1 MPPFIQNPIEK
12 ASLDS
17 NGLIWWN
24 EVQVDIAE
32 ALGVKVRR
40 EGHLEEDQ
48 EMKTEDIAV
57 EETQLEQGSID
68 ISRV

>member
-1 MPPFIQNPIEK
+1 M
-12 ASLDS
+12 
-17 NGLIWWN
+17 
-24 EVQVDIAE
+24 QVDIAE